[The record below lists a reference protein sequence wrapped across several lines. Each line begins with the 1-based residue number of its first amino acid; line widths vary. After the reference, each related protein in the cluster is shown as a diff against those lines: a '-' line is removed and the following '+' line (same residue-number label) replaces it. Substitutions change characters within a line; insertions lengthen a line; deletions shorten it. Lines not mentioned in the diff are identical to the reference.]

1 MHAAVVDV
9 ATGQLRQLTREPG
22 QVWVRSWSPDG
33 SKIAAATLRDGAWS
47 LRWIDVASGAHG
59 TITPPAEPSVYLR
72 YPEWSP
78 RGDVVVFERGQ
89 LRGNIWTLPLR

>member
-1 MHAAVVDV
+1 V
-9 ATGQLRQLTREPG
+9 T
-22 QVWVRSWSPDG
+22 
-33 SKIAAATLRDGAWS
+33 
-47 LRWIDVASGAHG
+47 SGAQG
-59 TITPPAEPSVYLR
+59 TITPPADSSVYLG